1 MSLTGFLKEELTE
14 FEKRETEEV
23 EVIADSI
30 EECLA
35 LAATHFGRKIHEL
48 DYRVLKRGKK
58 RLFFSEPFHLRVSL
72 IPEDLI
78 LEELTALDD
87 KLTGGSGK
95 LVSKD
100 LKDLVAPKNKDG
112 RVSVKIYRTGVF
124 LTVHPPVGEGLAMTL
139 ADVTKRLAFR
149 GVAGV
154 DTALLNKLVKEQK
167 GEPVLIS
174 NQKPKQGNDSS
185 CNVDIDSDKMR
196 AYVTVF
202 PARPGGRDLEV
213 NDVTVALKNLG
224 IAYGLKEADIK
235 KSLDIDLINTPF
247 IAAEGDFP
255 MNGKNAEIKYY
266 VRTEKKINF
275 KEDQSGRVDYKDLD
289 MIENVVV
296 GQLLAEKI
304 PAEPAKLGRNLYGMV
319 LPAKDGNDV
328 DLKQGKGTILSED
341 KMRLT
346 AEVNGQVL
354 YVAGRLSVET
364 VYRINGDVG
373 VRSGNITFLGSII
386 ITGNVEDNYS
396 VKAAGNIEI
405 YGTVQKAI
413 VEADGDIIVRQG
425 ITGREE
431 ARVESTGGNI
441 IAKFIQ
447 NATVITEKDIIV
459 QEGILHSHLMAG
471 GKISCKGKRGQIV
484 GGTIQAAQLI
494 SAKVIG
500 SQANPQTDLIVGVN
514 PKILKQIGE
523 YEGKK
528 NENQTKLD
536 QLSKTLKTLCARK
549 GADPATFSKENNE
562 HLQKLEAGTK
572 KLEKRIAEYEKEVQT
587 LTAYMDEQ
595 AASGRVSVE
604 KTIFPG
610 TSIRIRNADF
620 KLRHE
625 TKAKTFFEE
634 EGQVR
639 STNYEDPDEDKNDWR
654 KKRGRGKTKKE

>member
-1 MSLTGFLKEELTE
+1 VTLTGFLQEELSE
-14 FEKRETEEV
+14 FEKKEKEQV
-23 EVIADSI
+23 EVIGDSI

-35 LAATHFGRKIHEL
+35 LASAHFNKKIHEL
-48 DYRVLKRGKK
+48 DYTVLKRGKK
-58 RLFFSEPFHLRVSL
+58 RLFFSEPFHIRVSI

-78 LEELTALDD
+78 LEELSALDER
-87 KLTGGSGK
+87 LTGGTGK
-95 LVSKD
+95 LLSKD

-112 RVSVKIYRTGVF
+112 RLSVKIYKTGVF
-124 LTVHPPVGEGLAMTL
+124 LTVYPPLGEGSPIAM
-139 ADVTKRLAFR
+139 ADVTKRLSFR

-154 DTALLNKLVKEQK
+154 DPGLLNKIIKDKK

-185 CNVDIDSDKMR
+185 CNIEIGSEQMK
-196 AYVTVF
+196 AFVTVF

-213 NDVTVALKNLG
+213 NDIVVSLKNMG
-224 IAYGLKEADIK
+224 IGYGLKEADIK
-235 KSLDIDLINTPF
+235 QALDEDKINAPF
-247 IAAEGDFP
+247 VGAEGDHP
-255 MNGKNAEIKYY
+255 VNGNNAEIRYY
-266 VRTEKKINF
+266 VRTEKKVNF

-304 PAEPAKLGRNLYGMV
+304 PAQKGKLGRNLFGMV
-319 LPAKDGNDV
+319 LPAKDGSDV
-328 DLKQGKGTILSED
+328 ELKQGKGTILSED

-354 YVAGRLSVET
+354 YALGKLSVET

-373 VRSGNITFLGSII
+373 VKTGNITFLGSIV

-413 VEADGDIIVRQG
+413 IEADGDIIVRQG
-425 ITGREE
+425 VTGREE

-441 IAKFIQ
+441 VAKFIQ
-447 NATVITEKDIIV
+447 NATVITERDIIV

-494 SAKVIG
+494 SAKIIG

-514 PKILKQIGE
+514 PKILKQINE
-523 YEGKK
+523 YEDKK
-528 NENQTKLD
+528 NENQDKFD
-536 QLSKTLKTLCARK
+536 QLTKTMRTLRARK
-549 GADPATFSKENNE
+549 EADPASFSPENE
-562 HLQKLEAGTK
+562 AHLQKLEAGTK
-572 KLEKRIAEYEKEVQT
+572 KLEKRIQEYDKEIQT

-595 AASGRVSVE
+595 AANGRVSVE

-610 TSIRIRNADF
+610 VSIRIRNADF

-634 EGQVR
+634 SGQVR

-654 KKRGRGKTKKE
+654 KKRGRAKPKN

>member
-1 MSLTGFLKEELTE
+1 MSLTEFLTEELKE
-14 FEKRETEEV
+14 FDRKEKEQV
-23 EVIADSI
+23 EVIADTI

-35 LAATHFGRKIHEL
+35 IASSHLGRKVHEI
-48 DYRVLKRGKK
+48 DYTVLKRGKK
-58 RLFFSEPFHLRVSL
+58 SLFFSEPYHIRASVIPDDMLLDELSL
-72 IPEDLI
+72 
-78 LEELTALDD
+78 LDEH
-87 KLTGGSGK
+87 LTGGSGK
-95 LVSKD
+95 LVSKE
-100 LKDLVAPKNKDG
+100 LKELVTPKNKDG
-112 RVSVKIYRTGVF
+112 RVVVKIYRTGVF
-124 LTVHPPVGEGLAMTL
+124 LTVYPPSGEGLEMTM
-139 ADVTKRLAFR
+139 ADVSKKLSFR

-154 DTALLNKLVKEQK
+154 DQNLINKILKEKK

-174 NQKPKQGNDSS
+174 NQKPKAGNDSS
-185 CNVDIDSDKMR
+185 CNVEIAQENMR
-196 AYVTVF
+196 AFVTVF

-213 NDVTVALKNLG
+213 SDIVAALKG
-224 IAYGLKEADIK
+224 MGVAHGLKEDEIRKA
-235 KSLDIDLINTPF
+235 LDEEIHNKPF
-247 IAAEGDFP
+247 IGAEGDFP
-255 MNGKNAEIKYY
+255 VNGKNAEIKYY

-304 PAEPAKLGRNLYGMV
+304 PAEKGKFGRNLFGMV
-319 LPAKDGNDV
+319 LPAKDGLDTE
-328 DLKQGKGTILSED
+328 LKQGKGTILSED

-354 YVAGRLSVET
+354 YAAGRLSVET

-373 VRSGNITFLGSII
+373 VRTGNVTFLGSII

-425 ITGREE
+425 VTGREE

-441 IAKFIQ
+441 VAKFIQ
-447 NATVITEKDIIV
+447 NATCITEKDIIV

-494 SAKVIG
+494 SAKIIG
-500 SQANPQTDLIVGVN
+500 SQANPQTDLIVGNN
-514 PKILKQIGE
+514 PKILKQISE
-523 YEGKK
+523 FEEKK
-528 NENQTKLD
+528 KENQDKLD
-536 QLSKTLKTLCARK
+536 QLTKTMRTLKARK
-549 GADPATFSKENNE
+549 EADPASFTAEQDA

-572 KLEKRIAEYEKEVQT
+572 KLEKRIAEASKDIQT
-587 LTAYMDEQ
+587 LTEYMDEQ
-595 AASGRVSVE
+595 AANGRISVE

-610 TSIRIRNADF
+610 VTIRIRNADF

-625 TKAKTFFEE
+625 TKAKTFYEE
-634 EGQVR
+634 ESQVR
-639 STNYEDPDEDKNDWR
+639 SMPYEDPDETKNDWR
-654 KKRGRGKTKKE
+654 KKRGRGKSKN

>member
-1 MSLTGFLKEELTE
+1 MSLTEFLTEELSE
-14 FEKRETEEV
+14 FERKEKEQV
-23 EVIADSI
+23 EVIADTI

-35 LAATHFGRKIHEL
+35 LASAHLGRKVHEI
-48 DYRVLKRGKK
+48 DYTVLKRGKK
-58 RLFFSEPFHLRVSL
+58 SLFFSEPFHIRASV
-72 IPEDLI
+72 IAEDAL
-78 LEELTALDD
+78 LDELSALDEH
-87 KLTGGSGK
+87 LTGGSGK
-95 LVSKD
+95 LVSKE
-100 LKDLVAPKNKDG
+100 LKELVAPKNKDG
-112 RVSVKIYRTGVF
+112 RLSVKIYKTGVF
-124 LTVHPPVGEGLAMTL
+124 VTVHPPTGEGTHMTM
-139 ADVTKRLAFR
+139 ADLSKRLSFR
-149 GVAGV
+149 GVAGA
-154 DTALLNKLVKEQK
+154 DPGLLAKILKEEK
-167 GEPVLIS
+167 GQPILIS
-174 NQKPKQGNDSS
+174 NQKPKPGNDSS
-185 CNVDIDSDKMR
+185 CNVEIAQENMR
-196 AYVTVF
+196 AFVTVF

-213 NDVTVALKNLG
+213 SDVVAALKG
-224 IAYGLKEADIK
+224 MGVAYGLKEDEIK
-235 KSLDIDLINTPF
+235 KNLDEDVTSKPF
-247 IAAEGDFP
+247 IGAEGDFP
-255 MNGKNAEIKYY
+255 VNGKNAEIKYY

-304 PAEPAKLGRNLYGMV
+304 PAEKGKFGRNLFGMV
-319 LPAKDGNDV
+319 LAAKDGSDTE
-328 DLKQGKGTILSED
+328 LKQGKGTILSED

-354 YVAGRLSVET
+354 YAGGRLSVET

-373 VRSGNITFLGSII
+373 VRTGNVTFLGSII

-425 ITGREE
+425 VTGREE
-431 ARVESTGGNI
+431 ARIESTGGNI
-441 IAKFIQ
+441 VAKFIQ
-447 NATVITEKDIIV
+447 NATCVTEKDIIV

-494 SAKVIG
+494 AAKIIG
-500 SQANPQTDLIVGVN
+500 SPANPQTDLIVGNN

-523 YEGKK
+523 YEAKK
-528 NENQTKLD
+528 KEDQDKLD
-536 QLSKTLKTLCARK
+536 QLTKTMRTLRARK
-549 GADPATFSKENNE
+549 ESDPASFSAENENQ
-562 HLQKLEAGTK
+562 LQKLEAGTK
-572 KLEKRIAEYEKEVQT
+572 KLEKRIQEKEKEIQT
-587 LTAYMDEQ
+587 LTEYMDEQ

-610 TSIRIRNADF
+610 TSIRIRNAEF

-634 EGQVR
+634 ENQVR

-654 KKRGRGKTKKE
+654 KKRGRGKSKN

>member
-1 MSLTGFLKEELTE
+1 MSLTGFLQEELAE
-14 FEKRETEEV
+14 FEKKEKEQV
-23 EVIADSI
+23 EVIGDSI

-35 LAATHFGRKIHEL
+35 LASVHFGKKIHEL
-48 DYRVLKRGKK
+48 DYTVLKRGRK
-58 RLFFSEPFHLRVSL
+58 RLFFSEPFHIRVSI

-78 LEELTALDD
+78 LEELSALDER
-87 KLTGGSGK
+87 LTGGTGK
-95 LVSKD
+95 LLSKD

-112 RVSVKIYRTGVF
+112 RLSVKIYKTGVF
-124 LTVHPPVGEGLAMTL
+124 LTVYPPLGEGTPVAM
-139 ADVTKRLAFR
+139 ADVTKRLSFR

-154 DTALLNKLVKEQK
+154 DPAILAKIIKDKK

-185 CNVDIDSDKMR
+185 CNIEIGSEQMK
-196 AYVTVF
+196 AFVTIF

-213 NDVTVALKNLG
+213 NDIVVSLKNMG
-224 IAYGLKEADIK
+224 ISYGLKEADIK
-235 KSLDIDLINTPF
+235 QALDEDKINTPF
-247 IAAEGDFP
+247 VGAEGDHP
-255 MNGKNAEIKYY
+255 VNGNNAEIRYY
-266 VRTEKKINF
+266 VRTEKKVNF

-304 PAEPAKLGRNLYGMV
+304 PAQKGKLGRNLFGMV
-319 LPAKDGNDV
+319 LPAKDGSDV
-328 DLKQGKGTILSED
+328 ELKQGKGTILSED

-354 YVAGRLSVET
+354 YALGKLSVET

-373 VRSGNITFLGSII
+373 VKTGNVTFLGSII

-413 VEADGDIIVRQG
+413 IEADGDIIVRQG
-425 ITGREE
+425 VTGREE

-441 IAKFIQ
+441 VAKFIQ
-447 NATVITEKDIIV
+447 NATVITERDIIV

-471 GKISCKGKRGQIV
+471 GKVSCKGKRGQIV

-494 SAKVIG
+494 AAKIIG

-514 PKILKQIGE
+514 PKILKQINE
-523 YEGKK
+523 YEEKK
-528 NENQTKLD
+528 NENQDKFD
-536 QLSKTLKTLCARK
+536 QLTKTMRTLRARK
-549 GADPATFSKENNE
+549 EADPASFSPENE
-562 HLQKLEAGTK
+562 AHLQKLEAGTK
-572 KLEKRIAEYEKEVQT
+572 KLEKRIQEYDKEIQT
-587 LTAYMDEQ
+587 LTAYMEEQ

-610 TSIRIRNADF
+610 VSIRIRNADF

-634 EGQVR
+634 GGQVR

-654 KKRGRGKTKKE
+654 KKRGRAKPKN

>member
-1 MSLTGFLKEELTE
+1 MSLTGFLKEELTG
-14 FEKRETEEV
+14 FERKESEEV

-35 LAATHFGRKIHEL
+35 LAANHFNKKIHEL
-48 DYRVLKRGKK
+48 DYVVLKRGKK
-58 RLFFSEPFHLRVSL
+58 RLFFAEPFHIRVSL

-112 RVSVKIYRTGVF
+112 RVSVKIYRSGVF
-124 LTVHPPVGEGLAMTL
+124 LTVVPPMGEGLAMTL

-149 GVAGV
+149 GVAGA
-154 DTALLNKLVKEQK
+154 DPALLNKIVKERT
-167 GEPVLIS
+167 GEAVLIS

-185 CNVDIDSDKMR
+185 CNVEIDSDKMQ
-196 AYVTVF
+196 AFVTVF

-224 IAYGLKEADIK
+224 IAYGLKEAEIK
-235 KSLDIDLINTPF
+235 KALDEDKTNSPF
-247 IAAEGDFP
+247 VAAEGDYP
-255 MNGKNAEIKYY
+255 VNGKNAEIKYY

-296 GQLLAEKI
+296 GQVLAEKV
-304 PAEPAKLGRNLYGMV
+304 PAEKAKLGRNLFGMI
-319 LPAKDGNDV
+319 LPAKDGV
-328 DLKQGKGTILSED
+328 DIELKQGKGTILSED

-354 YVAGRLSVET
+354 YVSGRLSVET

-405 YGTVQKAI
+405 YGTIQKAI

-494 SAKVIG
+494 SAKIIG

-523 YEGKK
+523 YDAKK
-528 NENQTKLD
+528 SENQAKLETLTKTMR
-536 QLSKTLKTLCARK
+536 TLKARK
-549 GADPATFSKENNE
+549 ETDPATFSSENNE
-562 HLQKLEAGTK
+562 HLLKLEAATK
-572 KLEKRIAEYEKEVQT
+572 KLEKRIAEHEREIQT

-595 AASGRVSVE
+595 AANGRVSVE

-610 TSIRIRNADF
+610 TTIRIRNADF

-634 EGQVR
+634 DGQVR

-654 KKRGRGKTKKE
+654 KKRGRGRPKKE

>member
-1 MSLTGFLKEELTE
+1 MSLTGFLREELSE
-14 FEKRETEEV
+14 FERKENEEV

-30 EECLA
+30 EECLS
-35 LAATHFGRKIHEL
+35 LAAAHFGKKVHEI

-58 RLFFSEPFHLRVSL
+58 RLFFSEPFHIRASL
-72 IPEDLI
+72 VPEDLI
-78 LEELTALDD
+78 LEELSALDE

-95 LVSKD
+95 LISKE
-100 LKDLVAPKNKDG
+100 LKELVIPKNKDG
-112 RVSVKIYRTGVF
+112 RVTVKIYRSGVF
-124 LTVHPPVGEGLAMTL
+124 LTVHPPQGEGLPVSM
-139 ADVTKRLAFR
+139 ADITKRLAFR
-149 GVAGV
+149 GVGGV
-154 DTALLNKLVKEQK
+154 DPSLLSKALKEQK
-167 GEPVLIS
+167 AEPLLVS

-185 CNVDIDSDKMR
+185 CHVDIDSDKMK
-196 AYVTVF
+196 AFVTIF

-213 NDVTVALKNLG
+213 NDVTVALKNMG
-224 IAYGLKEADIK
+224 VSYGLKEEDIK
-235 KSLDIDLINTPF
+235 KALDEEKYNSPF
-247 IAAEGDFP
+247 IGAEGDYP
-255 MNGKNAEIKYY
+255 QNGKNAEIKYF

-296 GQLLAEKI
+296 GQVLAEKI
-304 PAEPAKLGRNLYGMV
+304 PAEKAKLGRNLFGMV

-328 DLKQGKGTILSED
+328 ELKQGKGTILSED

-354 YVAGRLSVET
+354 YLSGRLSVET

-373 VRSGNITFLGSII
+373 VRTGNVTFLGSIV

-405 YGTVQKAI
+405 YGTIQKAI

-441 IAKFIQ
+441 VAKFIQ
-447 NATVITEKDIIV
+447 NATVITEKDIVV

-484 GGTIQAAQLI
+484 GGTIQAGQLI
-494 SAKVIG
+494 SAKIIG

-523 YEGKK
+523 YEAKK
-528 NENQTKLD
+528 AENQGKLD
-536 QLSKTLKTLCARK
+536 TLTKTLRTLKARK
-549 GADPATFSKENNE
+549 ESDPATFSQENQE
-562 HLQKLEAGTK
+562 SLQKYEAATK
-572 KLEKRIAEYEKEVQT
+572 KLEKRIAEYDREIQT
-587 LTAYMDEQ
+587 LTSYMDEQ
-595 AASGRVSVE
+595 AANGRVYVE

-610 TSIRIRNADF
+610 VSVRIRNADF

-625 TKAKTFFEE
+625 TKSKTFFEE

-654 KKRGRGKTKKE
+654 KKRGRARPKKE